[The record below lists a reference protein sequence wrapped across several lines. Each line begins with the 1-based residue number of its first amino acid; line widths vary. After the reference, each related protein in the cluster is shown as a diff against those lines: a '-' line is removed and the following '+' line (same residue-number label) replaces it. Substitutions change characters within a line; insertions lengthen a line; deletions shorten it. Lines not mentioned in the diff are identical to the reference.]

1 MSRRISLDQL
11 SVASPC
17 TKDWDEMDRAGEAK
31 RFCDH
36 CQKNVHDLSLMTLS
50 DAEKL
55 ICESAGAGICVRM
68 SKDAAGKLITL
79 DYQAPPPASRWRRW
93 RPVTFAS
100 GLAAA
105 ICGFVFATFTI
116 GRPNP
121 VFGEKVGKISI
132 RGAIA
137 PAVVGDVAPPVLG
150 EIGPSTQ
157 PATQPSTQPVK
168 MGLIALPTTQPE

>member
-17 TKDWDEMDRAGEAK
+17 TKEWNEMDAAGGAK

-50 DAEKL
+50 DAERL

-79 DYQAPPPASRWRRW
+79 DYEPPPPPSRWRRW
-93 RPVTFAS
+93 RPVTFATS
-100 GLAAA
+100 VAAA
-105 ICGFVFATFTI
+105 VFGFVFATWTI

-121 VFGEKVGKISI
+121 ILTGKVSV

-137 PAVVGDVAPPVLG
+137 PPVMGDVAPAVLG
-150 EIGPSTQ
+150 EINPTTQ
-157 PATQPSTQPVK
+157 PSTQPSTQPVK